1 MNNMDNKR
9 TVTKIPADERLQS
22 RVGPGKK
29 LKVAAYCRVSTD
41 AEDQLNSYR
50 VQMEYYQR
58 HIMSNDEWE
67 FAGIYADEGITGT
80 QTKKRV
86 QFLKMIRDCEK
97 GKIDMILT
105 KSISRYARNVV
116 DSLSYVRKLKAMGV
130 AIYFEEQNINSL
142 KEKNEVIIGLFS
154 SLAQGESE
162 GISENVRW
170 GISKR
175 MENGTYL
182 SKMDMFGYRRDKITK
197 EVYIVPEEAEIVRQI
212 YRCFL
217 DGMSTHGIAKELEK
231 NNVKT
236 FNGSTKWNQSVIMN
250 ILQNEKYCGDV
261 MYQKTYILDCITK
274 KQLVNHGKRDRY
286 LVYNDHEAI
295 ISRDIYY
302 EVQAEFAKRKTKRS
316 TSDLAKTGIGRYSSK
331 YAFSELLVCKECG
344 GHFRRKTVKKK
355 DGTMHYWRCIN
366 RLDYADKY
374 CTNSVGFEENAL
386 KDAVCKAL
394 SDVVQNRAKGMELVK
409 SHLVYVASADDKSDD
424 LYFIDKAIKDEEQH
438 IVELANLAMK
448 SPQNRE
454 NYEAAISDCTERI
467 KVLRDRREEIVRQL
481 NFNESAKAEIE
492 RIEKYLTED
501 RAVFT
506 EFDDCTVRRLV
517 NSISVSK
524 DLQLTIYLKGGYEI
538 KAEYLPLKR
547 TA

>member
-1 MNNMDNKR
+1 MDNKR

-105 KSISRYARNVV
+105 KSISRYARNIV

-154 SLAQGESE
+154 SFAQGESE
-162 GISENVRW
+162 HISENVRW

-212 YRCFL
+212 YRSFL

-236 FNGSTKWNQSVIMN
+236 FNGKEKWNQSVIIN

-261 MYQKTYILDCITK
+261 MYQKTYIVDCLSK
-274 KQLVNHGKRDRY
+274 KQLVNHGKKDRY

-295 ISRDIYY
+295 ISRDTYY
-302 EVQAEFAKRKTKRS
+302 EVQAEFARRKTKRS

-394 SDVVQNRAKGMELVK
+394 SEVVQKRSKGMELVK

-438 IVELANLAMK
+438 IVELANLALK
-448 SPQNRE
+448 SPQNRR
-454 NYEAAISDCTERI
+454 NFEAAISDCAERI
-467 KVLRDRREEIVRQL
+467 KVLRDRREELVRQL
-481 NFNESAKAEIE
+481 NFNEAAKAEIE

-524 DLQLTIYLKGGYEI
+524 NLELTIYLKGGYEI
-538 KAEYLPLKR
+538 KTEYL
-547 TA
+547 A

>member
-1 MNNMDNKR
+1 MNNIENKR

-22 RVGPGKK
+22 RVQPGKK

-105 KSISRYARNVV
+105 KSISRYARNIV

-154 SLAQGESE
+154 SFAQGESE
-162 GISENVRW
+162 HISENVRW

-236 FNGSTKWNQSVIMN
+236 FNGGNKWNQSVIMN

-261 MYQKTYILDCITK
+261 MYQKTYIVDCLSK
-274 KQLVNHGKRDRY
+274 KQLVNHGKRNRY
-286 LVYNDHEAI
+286 LVSNDHEPI
-295 ISRDIYY
+295 ISRELYY

-374 CTNSVGFEENAL
+374 CANSVGFEENAL

-394 SDVVQNRAKGMELVK
+394 SEVVQKRSKGMELVK

-438 IVELANLAMK
+438 IVELANLAIK
-448 SPQNRE
+448 SPQNRD

-481 NFNESAKAEIE
+481 NYNDAAKAEIE

-506 EFDDCTVRRLV
+506 EYDDCTVRRLV

-524 DLQLTIYLKGGYEI
+524 DLELTIYLKGGYEI
-538 KAEYLPLKR
+538 KAEYLLLKR

>member
-1 MNNMDNKR
+1 MRMNNMENKR

-22 RVGPGKK
+22 RVQPGKR

-105 KSISRYARNVV
+105 KSISRYARNIV

-154 SLAQGESE
+154 SFAQGESE

-212 YRCFL
+212 YRNFL
-217 DGMSTHGIAKELEK
+217 DGMSTHGIVKELEK

-236 FNGSTKWNQSVIMN
+236 FNGKDKWNQSVIMN

-261 MYQKTYILDCITK
+261 MYQKTYIVDCISK
-274 KQLVNHGKRDRY
+274 KQLVNHGKRNRY
-286 LVYNDHEAI
+286 LVSNDHEPI

-302 EVQAEFAKRKTKRS
+302 EAQAEFARRKTKRS

-331 YAFSELLVCKECG
+331 YAFSEILVCKECG

-394 SDVVQNRAKGMELVK
+394 SDIVQKRSKGMELVK

-438 IVELANLAMK
+438 IVELVNLALK

-454 NYEAAISDCTERI
+454 NYESAISDCTERI
-467 KVLRDRREEIVRQL
+467 KVLRERREEIVRQL

-524 DLQLTIYLKGGYEI
+524 DLELTIYLKGGYEI
-538 KAEYLPLKR
+538 KAEYLP
-547 TA
+547 

>member
-1 MNNMDNKR
+1 MENKR

-22 RVGPGKK
+22 RVEPGKK

-50 VQMEYYQR
+50 VQMDYYQR

-105 KSISRYARNVV
+105 KSISRYARNIV

-154 SLAQGESE
+154 SFAQGESE
-162 GISENVRW
+162 HISENVRW

-212 YRCFL
+212 YRSFL

-236 FNGSTKWNQSVIMN
+236 FNGKDKWNQSVIMN

-261 MYQKTYILDCITK
+261 MYQKTYIVDCLTK
-274 KQLVNHGKRDRY
+274 KQLVNHGKKDRY

-295 ISRDIYY
+295 ISRDTYY

-316 TSDLAKTGIGRYSSK
+316 TSDFAKTGIGRYSSK

-394 SDVVQNRAKGMELVK
+394 SEVLQNRSKGMELVK

-524 DLQLTIYLKGGYEI
+524 DLELTIYLKGGYEI
-538 KAEYLPLKR
+538 KAEYLSLKR

>member
-1 MNNMDNKR
+1 MNNTENKR

-22 RVGPGKK
+22 RVQPGKK

-50 VQMEYYQR
+50 VQMDYYQR
-58 HIMSNDEWE
+58 HIMSNDDWE

-86 QFLKMIRDCEK
+86 QFLKMIKDCEK

-105 KSISRYARNVV
+105 KSISRYARNIV

-154 SLAQGESE
+154 SFAQGESE
-162 GISENVRW
+162 DISENVRW

-197 EVYIVPEEAEIVRQI
+197 EVYIVPEEAKIVRQI

-295 ISRDIYY
+295 ISRDTYY
-302 EVQAEFAKRKTKRS
+302 EARAEFAKRKTKRS

-355 DGTMHYWRCIN
+355 NGTMHYWRCIN

-524 DLQLTIYLKGGYEI
+524 DLELTIYLKGGYEI
-538 KAEYLPLKR
+538 KAEYLSLKR

>member
-1 MNNMDNKR
+1 MNNTQSKR

-22 RVGPGKK
+22 RVQPGKK

-58 HIMSNDEWE
+58 YIMSNDEWE

-105 KSISRYARNVV
+105 KSISRYARNIV
-116 DSLSYVRKLKAMGV
+116 DILSYVRKLKAMGI

-154 SLAQGESE
+154 SFAQGESE

-212 YRCFL
+212 YRNFL

-231 NNVKT
+231 NSVKT
-236 FNGSTKWNQSVIMN
+236 FNGKDKWNQSVIMN

-261 MYQKTYILDCITK
+261 MYQKTYILDCISK
-274 KQLVNHGKRDRY
+274 KQLVNPGKRNRSLDS
-286 LVYNDHEAI
+286 NDHESI
-295 ISRDIYY
+295 ISRVIYY
-302 EVQAEFAKRKTKRS
+302 EAQAEFARRKTKRS
-316 TSDLAKTGIGRYSSK
+316 ASDLAKTGIGRYSSK

-374 CTNSVGFEENAL
+374 CTNSIGFEENAL
-386 KDAVCKAL
+386 KDAVCKTL
-394 SDVVQNRAKGMELVK
+394 SKLVQNRAKGMELVK

-438 IVELANLAMK
+438 IVELANLALK

-454 NYEAAISDCTERI
+454 NYETAISDCTERI
-467 KVLRDRREEIVRQL
+467 KVLRERREEIVRQL
-481 NFNESAKAEIE
+481 NFNEAAKAEIE

-524 DLQLTIYLKGGYEI
+524 DLELTIYLKGGYEI
-538 KAEYLPLKR
+538 KAEYLPLKN